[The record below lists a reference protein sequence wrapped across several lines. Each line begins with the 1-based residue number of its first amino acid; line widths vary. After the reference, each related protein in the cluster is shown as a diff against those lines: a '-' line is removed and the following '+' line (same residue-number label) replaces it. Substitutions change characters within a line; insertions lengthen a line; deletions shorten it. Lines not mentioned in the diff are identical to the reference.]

1 MNVVYLLLGSNLD
14 DRSALLEKARQE
26 ISTKIGRITRQSSVY
41 ESEPWGFHADQA
53 FLNQVIRIESAL
65 SPSYILRQILAIET
79 VLGRKRP
86 ADQRF
91 SSRLIDIDILFYND
105 EIIEIDNLVIP
116 HKGIPD
122 RMFTLIPLS
131 ELDGS
136 FIHPGS
142 HKTITELINDCKDQS
157 TVHPYHPASS

>member
-26 ISTKIGRITRQSSVY
+26 ISSKIGRITRQSSVY
-41 ESEPWGFHADQA
+41 ESEPWGFHADKA
-53 FLNQVIRIESAL
+53 FLNQVIRIESEL
-65 SPSYILRQILAIET
+65 DPSRILRQILAIET
-79 VLGRKRP
+79 MLGRTRNLG
-86 ADQRF
+86 QRY

-105 EIIEIDNLVIP
+105 EIIENDHLVIP

-136 FIHPGS
+136 LIHPGS
-142 HKTITELINDCKDQS
+142 HKTITELIHDCKDQGAVHLYHS
-157 TVHPYHPASS
+157 TSS